1 MKREEELIIIERIL
15 GGEAALYNQLVN
27 LHAPKILS
35 VVRGVVSSREDAE
48 EVAQDVFVKAYFSL
62 KSFRGECSFST
73 WLFRI
78 AFNMSVSKA
87 RKRHMEHIPMEKTA
101 AIPDNSHESREEIMD
116 KENRFKLLYKAIDEL
131 EPSDRFLILSF
142 YNHEKSIKEICEI
155 CGMTE
160 SNVKVRLHRIKK
172 KLGVML
178 GEKMEV
184 CYG

>member
-1 MKREEELIIIERIL
+1 MKREEELKIIERIL
-15 GGEAALYNQLVN
+15 NGETALYNQLVN
-27 LHAPKILS
+27 LHAPRILS
-35 VVRGVVSSREDAE
+35 VVRGVVSGREDAE

-87 RKRHMEHIPMEKTA
+87 RQRRTEHVPMEKSA
-101 AIPDNSHESREEIMD
+101 SVPDTSAESREESMD
-116 KENRFKLLYKAIDEL
+116 KENRFRILYKAIDEL

-142 YNHEKSIKEICEI
+142 YNHEKSIKEICDI

-172 KLGVML
+172 RLGVML
-178 GEKMEV
+178 GDKMEV